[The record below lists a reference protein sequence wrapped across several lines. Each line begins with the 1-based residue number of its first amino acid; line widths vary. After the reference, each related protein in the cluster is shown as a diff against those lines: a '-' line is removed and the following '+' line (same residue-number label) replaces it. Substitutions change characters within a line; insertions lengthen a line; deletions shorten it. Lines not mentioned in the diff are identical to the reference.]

1 MDILTTDISSLSF
14 KVVKEKVDEI
24 NMNEAYNSKE
34 LIETINILRSDKRK
48 NINSLGDKLQKAK
61 EKIENEIKRVRNMY
75 NFDKSFEGYNIIAG
89 VDEVGR
95 GPLAGPIVSCAVVL
109 DLNVIDED
117 LILWINDSKKL
128 NERKRE
134 ELAAIIKEKAL
145 AYYVASR
152 NSKEIDERGIGVCN
166 NEVFFEACTN
176 LKVKP
181 DLVLSDGYTV
191 KGIQIPN
198 KSVIKGDT
206 KSACIAAASIV
217 AKVYRDNLMKEY
229 AEKYPYYGFEENVGY
244 GTTKHIEGIKEY
256 GPTEIHRVSF
266 LTNILSNNK

>member
-1 MDILTTDISSLSF
+1 MDILTTDISTLSF
-14 KVVKEKVDEI
+14 KAVKEMVDKIKVNEI
-24 NMNEAYNSKE
+24 YKSKE
-34 LIETINILRSDKRK
+34 LIYIINVLKNDKRK
-48 NINSLGDKLQKAK
+48 NINSLGDKLKKSK

-75 NFDKSFEGYNIIAG
+75 NFDKSFVGYNIIAG

-128 NERKRE
+128 NEGKRE
-134 ELAAIIKEKAL
+134 ELASIIKEKAL
-145 AYYVASR
+145 SYYIASR
-152 NSKEIDERGIGVCN
+152 SSYEIDARGIGVCN
-166 NEVFFEACTN
+166 NEVFLEACNN

-181 DLVLSDGYTV
+181 DLSDGYTV

-229 AEKYPYYGFEENVGY
+229 AKKYPNYAFEENVGY
-244 GTTKHIEGIKEY
+244 GTTKHIEGIKNY
-256 GPTEIHRVSF
+256 GTTKIHRMSF
-266 LTNILSNNK
+266 LTNILSK

>member
-24 NMNEAYNSKE
+24 NINEAYNSKE
-34 LIETINILRSDKRK
+34 LIETINVLRSDKRK

-61 EKIENEIKRVRNMY
+61 EKMENEIKRVRNMY

-128 NERKRE
+128 NERK
-134 ELAAIIKEKAL
+134 EK
-145 AYYVASR
+145 S
-152 NSKEIDERGIGVCN
+152 
-166 NEVFFEACTN
+166 
-176 LKVKP
+176 
-181 DLVLSDGYTV
+181 
-191 KGIQIPN
+191 
-198 KSVIKGDT
+198 
-206 KSACIAAASIV
+206 
-217 AKVYRDNLMKEY
+217 
-229 AEKYPYYGFEENVGY
+229 
-244 GTTKHIEGIKEY
+244 
-256 GPTEIHRVSF
+256 
-266 LTNILSNNK
+266 

>member
-24 NMNEAYNSKE
+24 NINESYNSKE
-34 LIETINILRSDKRK
+34 LIEIINILRSDKRK
-48 NINSLGDKLQKAK
+48 NINSLGDKLQKSK

-134 ELAAIIKEKAL
+134 ELASIIKEKAL
-145 AYYVASR
+145 AYYIASR
-152 NSKEIDERGIGVCN
+152 DSKEIDERGIGVCN

-229 AEKYPYYGFEENVGY
+229 AKKYPYYGFEENVGY

>member
-24 NMNEAYNSKE
+24 NINEAYNSKE

>member
-14 KVVKEKVDEI
+14 KIVKEKVDEI
-24 NMNEAYNSKE
+24 NINEVYNSEE
-34 LIETINILRSDKRK
+34 LIEIINILKSDKRK
-48 NINSLGDKLQKAK
+48 NINNLGDKLQKAK

-75 NFDKSFEGYNIIAG
+75 NFDKSFENYNIIAG

-134 ELAAIIKEKAL
+134 ELASIIKEKAL
-145 AYYVASR
+145 AYYIASR
-152 NSKEIDERGIGVCN
+152 DSKQIDERGIGVCN

-256 GPTEIHRVSF
+256 GPTEIHRMSF
-266 LTNILSNNK
+266 LTNILSNN

>member
-24 NMNEAYNSKE
+24 NINEAYNSKE

-134 ELAAIIKEKAL
+134 ELAAIIKEKVL
-145 AYYVASR
+145 AY
-152 NSKEIDERGIGVCN
+152 
-166 NEVFFEACTN
+166 
-176 LKVKP
+176 
-181 DLVLSDGYTV
+181 
-191 KGIQIPN
+191 
-198 KSVIKGDT
+198 
-206 KSACIAAASIV
+206 
-217 AKVYRDNLMKEY
+217 
-229 AEKYPYYGFEENVGY
+229 
-244 GTTKHIEGIKEY
+244 
-256 GPTEIHRVSF
+256 
-266 LTNILSNNK
+266 

>member
-14 KVVKEKVDEI
+14 KIVKEKVDEI
-24 NMNEAYNSKE
+24 NINEAYNSKE
-34 LIETINILRSDKRK
+34 LIEIINILKSDKRK

-75 NFDKSFEGYNIIAG
+75 NFDKSFDGYNIIAG

-134 ELAAIIKEKAL
+134 ELASIIKEK
-145 AYYVASR
+145 
-152 NSKEIDERGIGVCN
+152 ERY
-166 NEVFFEACTN
+166 T
-176 LKVKP
+176 P
-181 DLVLSDGYTV
+181 SDGSRS
-191 KGIQIPN
+191 P
-198 KSVIKGDT
+198 
-206 KSACIAAASIV
+206 
-217 AKVYRDNLMKEY
+217 
-229 AEKYPYYGFEENVGY
+229 
-244 GTTKHIEGIKEY
+244 
-256 GPTEIHRVSF
+256 
-266 LTNILSNNK
+266 

>member
-14 KVVKEKVDEI
+14 KVVKEKVDEVNI
-24 NMNEAYNSKE
+24 NEAYNSKE

-145 AYYVASR
+145 A
-152 NSKEIDERGIGVCN
+152 ILC
-166 NEVFFEACTN
+166 
-176 LKVKP
+176 
-181 DLVLSDGYTV
+181 
-191 KGIQIPN
+191 
-198 KSVIKGDT
+198 
-206 KSACIAAASIV
+206 SI
-217 AKVYRDNLMKEY
+217 
-229 AEKYPYYGFEENVGY
+229 
-244 GTTKHIEGIKEY
+244 
-256 GPTEIHRVSF
+256 S
-266 LTNILSNNK
+266 

>member
-1 MDILTTDISSLSF
+1 MDILTTDISTLSF
-14 KVVKEKVDEI
+14 KAVKEMVDKIKVNEI
-24 NMNEAYNSKE
+24 YKSKE
-34 LIETINILRSDKRK
+34 LI
-48 NINSLGDKLQKAK
+48 NINSLGDKLKKSK

-75 NFDKSFEGYNIIAG
+75 NFDKSFAGYNIIAG

-128 NERKRE
+128 NEGKRE
-134 ELAAIIKEKAL
+134 ELASIIKEKAL
-145 AYYVASR
+145 SYYIASR
-152 NSKEIDERGIGVCN
+152 SSYEIDARGIGVCN
-166 NEVFFEACTN
+166 NEVFLEACNN

-229 AEKYPYYGFEENVGY
+229 AKKYPNYAFEENVGY
-244 GTTKHIEGIKEY
+244 GTTKHIEGIKNY
-256 GPTEIHRVSF
+256 GTTKIHRMSF
-266 LTNILSNNK
+266 LTNILSK

>member
-1 MDILTTDISSLSF
+1 MDILTTDISTLSF
-14 KVVKEKVDEI
+14 KAVKEMVDKIKVNEI
-24 NMNEAYNSKE
+24 YNSKE
-34 LIETINILRSDKRK
+34 LIYIINVLKNDKRK
-48 NINSLGDKLQKAK
+48 NINSLGDKKSK

-75 NFDKSFEGYNIIAG
+75 NFDKSFAGYNIIAG

-128 NERKRE
+128 NEGKRE
-134 ELAAIIKEKAL
+134 ELASIIKEKAL
-145 AYYVASR
+145 SYYIASR
-152 NSKEIDERGIGVCN
+152 SSYEIDERGIGVCN
-166 NEVFFEACTN
+166 NEVFLEACNN

-229 AEKYPYYGFEENVGY
+229 AKKYPNYAFEENVGY
-244 GTTKHIEGIKEY
+244 GTTKHIEGIKNY
-256 GPTEIHRVSF
+256 GTTKIHRMSF
-266 LTNILSNNK
+266 LTNILSK